1 MSEEAPVVFVVED
14 EKLVRRAL
22 ERLIRAAGFA
32 VRTFASAQDFLRHE
46 RPDAPACL
54 VLDVRLP
61 DLSGMDLQQEL
72 IRTGDEM
79 PIVFIT
85 GHGDIPMT
93 VRAMK
98 AGAVEFLTKPFRDQD
113 LLGAIEHGINRH
125 RGARQRRREVLALEQ
140 CYALLTAREREV
152 FPLVTSGMLNKQIA
166 MRLGTSEKT
175 VKVHR
180 GQVMHKM
187 QATSLAALV
196 RMGEKLGIRP
206 PVTTR
211 TKVQ

>member
-1 MSEEAPVVFVVED
+1 MSETPIIFVVED

-22 ERLIRAAGFA
+22 ERLIRAAGFE
-32 VRTFASAQDFLRHE
+32 VRVFPSAREFLAAP

-72 IRTGDEM
+72 SQARDDL
-79 PIVFIT
+79 PIVFVT

-93 VRAMK
+93 VRAIK

-113 LLGAIEHGINRH
+113 LLRAIEQGIKLSRA
-125 RGARQRRREVLALEQ
+125 AREHRREMGALRQ
-140 CYALLTAREREV
+140 GYDSLTAREREV

-166 MRLGTSEKT
+166 VRLGTSEKT
-175 VKVHR
+175 IKVHR

-187 QATSLAALV
+187 RASSLADLV

-206 PVTTR
+206 PNPD
-211 TKVQ
+211 